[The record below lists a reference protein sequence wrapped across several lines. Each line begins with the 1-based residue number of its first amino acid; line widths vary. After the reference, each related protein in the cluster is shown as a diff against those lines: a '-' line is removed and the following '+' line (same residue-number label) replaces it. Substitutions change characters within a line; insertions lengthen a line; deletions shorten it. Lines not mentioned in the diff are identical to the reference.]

1 MSVAVA
7 VLACGTLL
15 ACSGPT
21 PAPAAAPAAG
31 AGAPPSAAVTVAIPP
46 VTVTVNNPGAGPR
59 TALVLHATPESA
71 QQVSLTSTSTI
82 SQTIGT
88 NPPSDQ
94 SSPEVTLPLTARQ
107 HGSAD
112 AATHTVGLTIG
123 TPSSPDTTLS
133 DALAKAVGSTST
145 VTVTPAGAVSQLV
158 LDPPAALSDAGR
170 SAAEQAQ
177 RQAIQF
183 QPVLPGEPVGV
194 GAVWTVSQQ
203 IDSLGLGLRQDTV
216 LTLNA
221 MRDSTITLGVQ
232 VTQTP
237 LTPTWTLPNDQGTL
251 NVDSYRVT
259 GGGTLTLDLTKPL
272 PLDGRVQLNG
282 NEVFS
287 RPKDGLK
294 LAQQITNGVSW
305 KS

>member
-21 PAPAAAPAAG
+21 PSPAAVPATSASP
-31 AGAPPSAAVTVAIPP
+31 AAAVTVAIPA
-46 VTVTVNNPGAGPR
+46 VTVTVNNPGTGPR

-71 QQVSLTSTSTI
+71 QQVALTSTSTI

-88 NPPSDQ
+88 GPPSDQ

-107 HGSAD
+107 HGPDD

-123 TPSSPDTTLS
+123 TPSSPDTTLQ

-183 QPVLPGEPVGV
+183 LPVLPGEPVGV

-203 IDSLGLGLRQDTV
+203 IDSLGLGLRQDTM
-216 LTLNA
+216 LTLIS

-232 VTQTP
+232 VSQTP
-237 LTPTWTLPNDQGTL
+237 LTPTWTLPN
-251 NVDSYRVT
+251 
-259 GGGTLTLDLTKPL
+259 
-272 PLDGRVQLNG
+272 
-282 NEVFS
+282 
-287 RPKDGLK
+287 
-294 LAQQITNGVSW
+294 
-305 KS
+305 

>member
-1 MSVAVA
+1 MSVAGA
-7 VLACGTLL
+7 VLACATLL

-21 PAPAAAPAAG
+21 PAPAAAPVASASP
-31 AGAPPSAAVTVAIPP
+31 AAAVTVAIPP
-46 VTVTVNNPGAGPR
+46 VTVTVNNAGAGPR

-71 QQVSLTSTSTI
+71 QRVSLTSTSTI

-88 NPPSDQ
+88 SPPSDQ
-94 SSPEVTLPLTARQ
+94 SSPEVTLPLTARP
-107 HGSAD
+107 HGPAD

-183 QPVLPGEPVGV
+183 LPVLPGEPVGV
-194 GAVWTVSQQ
+194 GAVWTVRQQ

-216 LTLNA
+216 LTLTA
-221 MRDSTITLGVQ
+221 MRDSTITLGGVQ
-232 VTQTP
+232 VSQTP

-294 LAQQITNGVSW
+294 LAQQIGNGVSW